1 MRYNNA
7 TLIEY
12 CSSNNIQ
19 LTNEYK
25 DVKIIRES
33 YIEGKCIIEGCS
45 NNFNKNFRQLVKTGA
60 YCKGCMEIIATNKIK
75 NSLVKWNIKILQDF
89 CNENQII
96 LLKDYSEIFINRNT
110 IIEGF
115 CLKVNCKNI
124 FRKSF
129 RQLIKINGYCEYCS
143 KENGKLKI
151 VETNINKFGV
161 TCALL
166 NDNVKEKSK
175 NTMLTKYGVEHNSQS
190 EKIKEQK
197 KIKSIEKY
205 GVEHPLKCPQ
215 IREDIKST
223 NLLKY
228 GYENP
233 QQNKE
238 IHEKTLKT
246 NFKKYGT
253 NYYLQT
259 DECKE
264 KIIQTNLIKYGVEHH
279 SQNAEVADTLLKNSY
294 KLKYYELPSGKV
306 LEYQGYENFA
316 LDDLLFVEKIK
327 EEDIVSKRSL
337 VPEIWYEDSNNKRR
351 RHYVDFYIPSQ
362 NRCIEVKSL
371 WTNQQKNNVLEKQKA
386 GKNLGYNYDIWI
398 YDKKGNKLNIL

>member
-12 CSSNNIQ
+12 CFSNNIQ

-25 DVKIIRES
+25 DVKIMRES
-33 YIEGKCIIEGCS
+33 YIEGKCITEGCS

-60 YCKGCMEIIATNKIK
+60 YCKGCMEIVATNKIRNAKVIYDK
-75 NSLVKWNIKILQDF
+75 NILQDF
-89 CNENQII
+89 CIENQII
-96 LLKDYSEIFINRNT
+96 LLKDYSEIFINRDT

-124 FRKSF
+124 FRKPF

-161 TCALL
+161 ENVMN
-166 NDNVKEKSK
+166 NDSIKLKLK
-175 NTMLTKYGVEHNSQS
+175 NTILTKYGVEHYSKTTDF
-190 EKIKEQK
+190 KIKFKET
-197 KIKSIEKY
+197 SIEKY

-238 IHEKTLKT
+238 IREKTLKT
-246 NFKKYGT
+246 NLKKYGT
-253 NYYLQT
+253 NYYLQK

-264 KIIQTNLIKYGVEHH
+264 KIIQTNLIK
-279 SQNAEVADTLLKNSY
+279 
-294 KLKYYELPSGKV
+294 
-306 LEYQGYENFA
+306 
-316 LDDLLFVEKIK
+316 
-327 EEDIVSKRSL
+327 
-337 VPEIWYEDSNNKRR
+337 
-351 RHYVDFYIPSQ
+351 
-362 NRCIEVKSL
+362 
-371 WTNQQKNNVLEKQKA
+371 
-386 GKNLGYNYDIWI
+386 
-398 YDKKGNKLNIL
+398 